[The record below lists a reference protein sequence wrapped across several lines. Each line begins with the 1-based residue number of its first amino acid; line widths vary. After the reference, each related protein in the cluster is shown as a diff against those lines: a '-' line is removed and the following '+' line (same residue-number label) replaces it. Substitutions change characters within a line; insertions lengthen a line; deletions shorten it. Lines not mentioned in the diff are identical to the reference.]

1 MTLRVII
8 RILRYKDN
16 DMITLDS
23 IKTIGL
29 TALVLT
35 LGVLGMVALIEVAV
49 GILYI
54 IFVYTVE
61 AFVIALCGLTL
72 LFLIPSRK

>member
-1 MTLRVII
+1 
-8 RILRYKDN
+8 
-16 DMITLDS
+16 MITLDN

-35 LGVLGMVALIEVAV
+35 LGVLGMYALIEVAV

-54 IFVYTVE
+54 ILVHTVE
-61 AFVIALCGLTL
+61 ALVIAVCGLTL

>member
-1 MTLRVII
+1 
-8 RILRYKDN
+8 
-16 DMITLDS
+16 MITLDN

-35 LGVLGMVALIEVAV
+35 LGVLGMYALIELAV

-54 IFVYTVE
+54 IFVHTIE
-61 AFVIALCGLTL
+61 AGVIALCGLTL
-72 LFLIPSRK
+72 LFLYPSRK